1 MYLIFIFSV
10 TVSIYS
16 MYCINIEVS
25 APDGPP
31 LSITLYHLV
40 SPGALY
46 RVAPRGNQALDVVVV
61 EGGQCEPFFF

>member
-1 MYLIFIFSV
+1 
-10 TVSIYS
+10 

-25 APDGPP
+25 APVGPP

-46 RVAPRGNQALDVVVV
+46 RVAPRGNQALDVVV
-61 EGGQCEPFFF
+61 GGKGQWCTAFFSFNNIGF